1 MLSWQILRRLPQP
14 LPPWCR
20 KSRGKIEWLVGHQNG
35 GKRLISPPT
44 YSKIDVEQL
53 LFTKVHHKVSKNKLK
68 VGGGVALTMKF
79 GETEVLDLFWLIFI
93 FLPMYFP
100 LRDPTGL
107 QWNLG
112 KGLFVFLLIHISD
125 LCAIASHFSTQGAW
139 YCPSDLFEMSGVDQ
153 NHRKLEVMAV
163 CVFRVVHLFHG
174 NRSARKYMIAH
185 VMQFTIHIINP
196 LYMGM
201 DASR

>member
-53 LFTKVHHKVSKNKLK
+53 LFTKVHHKVSKNRLK

-139 YCPSDLFEMSGVDQ
+139 YSQCFM
-153 NHRKLEVMAV
+153 KLPVRFVWNEWCRSKSPKIRSHGSL
-163 CVFRVVHLFHG
+163 CVQSCAF
-174 NRSARKYMIAH
+174 I
-185 VMQFTIHIINP
+185 
-196 LYMGM
+196 
-201 DASR
+201 SRESLS